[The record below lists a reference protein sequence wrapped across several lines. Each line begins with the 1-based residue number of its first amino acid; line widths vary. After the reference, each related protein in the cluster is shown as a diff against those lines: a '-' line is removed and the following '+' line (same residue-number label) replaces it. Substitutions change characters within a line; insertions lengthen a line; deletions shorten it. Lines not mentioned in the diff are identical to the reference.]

1 MQVENSEGT
10 TIRGKIQLA
19 PDAPEFRDANLIVW
33 LEGITA
39 EGAPSKDVAQLV
51 LYGITGGGPRSEPI
65 QFAFGQFK
73 AAPNFDYYNVS
84 AHVDLNRNGT
94 RDPGD
99 FFSGKRYR
107 VLSNEN
113 LAGPGVSRR
122 LTYEP
127 APRAQEKSDA
137 LKRLTVEELTV
148 EVQLMR

>member
-1 MQVENSEGT
+1 
-10 TIRGKIQLA
+10 
-19 PDAPEFRDANLIVW
+19 
-33 LEGITA
+33 
-39 EGAPSKDVAQLV
+39 
-51 LYGITGGGPRSEPI
+51 
-65 QFAFGQFK
+65 
-73 AAPNFDYYNVS
+73 VS